1 MGVALHSTR
10 VKSNGRDIERTNGWC
25 IRRVFFTLIFYH
37 KFLFL
42 HIRIYCYNNN
52 LTCKYNEVFY
62 FISLDRSIGN
72 YFVQDWIW
80 ELILMACLLW
90 CFIIFRYLWR
100 KEDNSCMITF
110 FCSILFQLFFNFNCS
125 LLCINIIK
133 YIKS

>member
-25 IRRVFFTLIFYH
+25 TRRVFFTLIFYH

-72 YFVQDWIW
+72 YFVQD
-80 ELILMACLLW
+80 
-90 CFIIFRYLWR
+90 
-100 KEDNSCMITF
+100 
-110 FCSILFQLFFNFNCS
+110 
-125 LLCINIIK
+125 
-133 YIKS
+133 